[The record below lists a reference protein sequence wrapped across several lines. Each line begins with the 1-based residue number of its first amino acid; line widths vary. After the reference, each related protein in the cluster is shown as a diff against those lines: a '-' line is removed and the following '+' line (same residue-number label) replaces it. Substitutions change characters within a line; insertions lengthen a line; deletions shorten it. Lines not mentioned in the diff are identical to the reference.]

1 MESRITVSINNH
13 IADVRLNR
21 TDKMNALD
29 GDMFEALAKTG
40 REISANPDVRC
51 VVLSGNGKA
60 FCAGIDVTRFSGS
73 KDAGAMSTGGV
84 ATLTERTHGIANR
97 PQYAAW
103 VWHEMPVPVIAAVH
117 GVAFGGGFQIMLGA
131 DMRYIAP
138 DTKLSIMEIKWG
150 LVPDMA
156 GTVLMRR
163 LVREDVARELTYT
176 GRIFSGSDAME
187 YGFATRVCADPLEQA
202 MATAQEIAQ
211 KSPSAIEAAKRLF
224 NISPDIDAKTGL
236 MLEAVEQQSI
246 RGQPNQ
252 TESAKAAME
261 KRLGDFVSPRAAK
274 QS

>member
-1 MESRITVSINNH
+1 MNDRVTITINDH

-29 GDMFEALAKTG
+29 GEMFEALASAG
-40 REISANPDVRC
+40 RELAANPDVRC

-60 FCAGIDVTRFSGS
+60 FCAGIDVSRFSGS
-73 KDAGAMSTGGV
+73 KDAGSMSTGGV

-103 VWHEMPVPVIAAVH
+103 VWHELPVPVIAAVH

-138 DTKLSIMEIKWG
+138 DTKLSIMEVKWG

-176 GRIFSGSDAME
+176 GRIFSGTDALD
-187 YGFATRVCADPLEQA
+187 YGFATRVCEDPLAQA
-202 MATAQEIAQ
+202 MATAREIAE
-211 KSPSAIEAAKRLF
+211 KSPSAIEAAKRLY
-224 NISPDIDAKTGL
+224 NVSPDVDAKTGL

-246 RGQPNQ
+246 RGEANQ

-261 KRLGDFVSPRAAK
+261 KRVGNFVSPRAHQ

>member
-1 MESRITVSINNH
+1 MNHRVTVTISNH
-13 IADVRLNR
+13 VADVRLNR

-29 GDMFEALAKTG
+29 GEMFEALTTTG
-40 REISANPDVRC
+40 RDLASNPDVRC

-60 FCAGIDVTRFSGS
+60 FCAGIDVSRFGGS
-73 KDAGAMSTGGV
+73 KDAGSMSTGGV

-138 DTKLSIMEIKWG
+138 ETKLSIMEIKWG

-176 GRIFSGSDAME
+176 GRVFSGNDALE
-187 YGFATRVCADPLEQA
+187 YGFATRVCEDPLEQA
-202 MATAQEIAQ
+202 MATAQEIAA
-211 KSPSAIEAAKRLF
+211 KSPSAIEAAKRLY
-224 NISPDIDAKTGL
+224 NQSPDIDARTGL

-261 KRLGDFVSPRAAK
+261 KRAGNFVSPRAVE
-274 QS
+274 